1 MIKYEHDFSQ
11 PPSMTETI
19 TPAVSDRICKH
30 MNEDHR
36 DAIALYAK
44 YYGQI
49 SSLENAKM
57 LSIDNEGMYLVI
69 DEEKEKPLRIEFDHT
84 LEDAKDAHHTLV
96 EMLRKTR

>member
-1 MIKYEHDFSQ
+1 
-11 PPSMTETI
+11 MTETI
-19 TPAVSDRICKH
+19 TPAISDRICKH
-30 MNEDHR
+30 MNEDHG
-36 DAIALYAK
+36 DAIALYAR

-96 EMLRKTR
+96 EMLKKAK